1 MSDKA
6 PKGMFER
13 IRGAAKAVR
22 KSKTQGGWSPIVPV
36 PEKAPAPPATYYKLG
51 EHSAEYAYRG
61 PDGKLLGLVR
71 RYDRGSG
78 EKEFRPLVF
87 AEHSATGDRKWQW
100 QSFAAPTPLYGL
112 DRLAA
117 DLDAL
122 VIVCEGE
129 KAADA
134 VKELSPGLISASA
147 LGGSKAAGKAD
158 WGPLVGRRVVVWPD
172 ADRPGQ
178 EYAAKVAKA
187 LTGNGAASVTI
198 ITPPDNVKLGW
209 DAADALAENWDM
221 ARVENLI
228 NDARPFVEVLPA
240 EKKPPRERQKEKIL
254 EIVEEIELW
263 HGADRRAYCTL
274 RINNHF
280 ENWPAGLKSKEFEIW
295 LSGAFYAAGGGAL
308 GGQTV
313 KDAIRLT
320 VAKAIHYGPE
330 YETFFRVG
338 RQDGAVFIDLGSV
351 DWRAVKVTAQGWEV
365 IDQAPIKFLRSPHMR
380 ALPVPEP
387 GGSVDQLRDLI
398 NFGTEANFYMIVA
411 WLVEAFN
418 PTGPYPILVI
428 GGEQGSAKSS
438 LARAL
443 RSLVDPNATL
453 TRAAP
458 GDERDLYIG
467 AMNAWVLS
475 YDNLS
480 GIPAWL
486 SDGLC
491 RVSSGSGFATRQLYG
506 DFEEVV
512 FEGQRLVIL
521 NGIGDL
527 AARADLADRAITIT
541 LPPIPDE
548 KRLTEKEWQR
558 KFDEAAPEIFGAILN
573 GVSAALRRSDEVQL
587 ASKPRMADFAA
598 WVTAAEPGLGWPEG
612 SFMPLYSQNRD
623 EAVQASLEADPLALA
638 IIEFMEDKSEWEGPA
653 GQLLSELE
661 ELVPDKIK
669 NAKWW
674 PAIPATL
681 SKQLER
687 AAPIL
692 RIHGIKFER
701 RKGGASSSRTIYL
714 WRVLQKNV

>member
-1 MSDKA
+1 
-6 PKGMFER
+6 MFER
-13 IRGAAKAVR
+13 LGGAFKTRR
-22 KSKTQGGWSPIVPV
+22 KSKKQGGWSPIVPV
-36 PEKAPAPPATYYKLG
+36 PEKAPAPPASHYKFG
-51 EHSAEYAYRG
+51 EHSAEYSYYG
-61 PDGKLLGLVR
+61 PDGRLWGFVR
-71 RYDRGSG
+71 RYDTGSG
-78 EKEFRPLVF
+78 EKEFWPLTFCERAGTKDREWRP
-87 AEHSATGDRKWQW
+87 K
-100 QSFAAPTPLYGL
+100 SFDVPRPLYGL
-112 DRLAA
+112 DRISA
-117 DLDAL
+117 DRDAS
-122 VIVCEGE
+122 VCVCEGE

-134 VKELSPGLISASA
+134 VEQLLPGLIGITSI
-147 LGGSKAAGKAD
+147 GGSNAAGKTD
-158 WGPLVGRRVVVWPD
+158 WGPLAGRRVVVWPD
-172 ADRPGQ
+172 ADPPGKD
-178 EYAAKVAKA
+178 YAARVGQA
-187 LTGNGAASVTI
+187 LTGIGAKSVMI

-221 ARVENLI
+221 ARVQNLI
-228 NDARPFVEVLPA
+228 NEARAPVEVLPA
-240 EKKPPRERQKEKIL
+240 ESSGVRQRQKEKIL
-254 EIVEEIELW
+254 ELIEEIELW
-263 HGADRRAYCTL
+263 HQADRRGFVTVG
-274 RINNHF
+274 INNHL
-280 ENWPAGLKSKEFEIW
+280 ENMLVNSREFGNW
-295 LSGAFYAAGGGAL
+295 LTVAHHTVHGGAL
-308 GGQTV
+308 GGQTL
-313 KDAIRLT
+313 KDCIRLT
-320 VAKAIHYGPE
+320 EAQAIYNGPE
-330 YETFFRVG
+330 YKTLFRVG
-338 RQDGAVFIDLGSV
+338 QQDGAVYIDLGGA
-351 DWRAVKVTAQGWEV
+351 DWRSVKVTAEGWEV

-380 ALPVPEP
+380 PLPVPER

-411 WLVEAFN
+411 WLVGALN

-453 TRAAP
+453 TRTAP
-458 GDERDLYIG
+458 RDERDLYIG

-491 RVSSGSGFATRQLYG
+491 RMSTGGGFGTRQLYG

-512 FEGQRLVIL
+512 FEGQRPVIL

-527 AARADLADRAITIT
+527 AARPDLADRAITIT

-558 KFDEAAPEIFGAILN
+558 KFDEAAPEIFGAILE
-573 GVSAALRRSDEVQL
+573 GISSALRRSDEVTL
-587 ASKPRMADFAA
+587 ESKPRMADFAELI
-598 WVTAAEPGLGWPEG
+598 TAAEQGLGWPDG
-612 SFMPLYSQNRD
+612 SFLPLYAANRD

-638 IIEFMEDKSEWEGPA
+638 IIEFMEEKSQWEGPA
-653 GQLLSELE
+653 GQLLNELG
-661 ELVPDKIK
+661 ELVSDKVK

-674 PAIPATL
+674 PSTPAML

-692 RIHGIKFER
+692 RIHGIEFER

-714 WRVLQKNV
+714 WRVLQKKV